1 MISNATFN
9 KVLEIL
15 KNRKE
20 SVLLQDAI
28 ESVIDEA
35 RVHKRYF
42 LGMLFSIL
50 DTSLLGNILDGKSFM
65 CANVS
70 VVRTGKSLQYHPIPY
85 RMIRQVESI
94 MM

>member
-15 KNRKE
+15 KNLKE
-20 SVLLQDAI
+20 YVLLQDAI
-28 ESVIDEA
+28 ECVIDEA

-42 LGMLFSIL
+42 LDMLFSIL
-50 DTSLLGNILDGKSFM
+50 DASLLRNMLNGKGFM

-70 VVRTGKSLQYHPIPY
+70 VVGTGKSLQYHPILY
-85 RMIRQVESI
+85 RLIRQVESI
-94 MM
+94 IM